1 MDILEKLF
9 GSVARVKMMKLF
21 LLNGTNIFDREDIIK
36 RSKANRSQVGKEIIL
51 LEKIGFIRKRSFFKE
66 KVDGRTNKTSK
77 RRSSGY
83 ALDPSFPYLHQLK
96 SLLVH
101 SEPITDSSIIKRL
114 SRYGNIKFVVTAGI
128 FIQDED
134 SRLDLLVV
142 GDKLKTGHLQNVIS
156 VMESEIGTELRYSIM
171 KTSDFKYRISI
182 CDRLIRDVL
191 DYPHQVVVDK
201 FGISK

>member
-9 GSVARVKMMKLF
+9 GSSARVKIMKLF
-21 LLNGTNIFDREDIIK
+21 LLNGINIFDKEDITK
-36 RSKANRSQVGKEIIL
+36 RAKVSRTHATKEISL
-51 LEKIGFIRKRSFFKE
+51 LEKVGFIRKRSFFKE
-66 KVDGRTNKTSK
+66 RVDGRTNKTSK
-77 RRSSGY
+77 KRSSGY
-83 ALDPSFPYLHQLK
+83 ALDPAFPYLHQLK
-96 SLLVH
+96 NLLVH
-101 SEPITDSSIIKRL
+101 SEPITDSSITKRL
-114 SRYGNIKFVVTAGI
+114 SRYGNIKFIATAGI

-191 DYPHQVVVDK
+191 DYPHQVIVDK